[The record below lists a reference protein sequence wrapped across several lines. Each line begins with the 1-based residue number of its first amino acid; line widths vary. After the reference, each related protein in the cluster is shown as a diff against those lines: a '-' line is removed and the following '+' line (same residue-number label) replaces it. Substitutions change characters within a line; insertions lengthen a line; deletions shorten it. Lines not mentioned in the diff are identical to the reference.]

1 MPRPRFEHLEA
12 EKKIAIIDAA
22 SGEFA
27 EQGYTGASMNRI
39 IGRAGIS
46 KGALYYYFDDKED
59 LFLTVIL
66 DIHDK
71 VLDAV
76 GDFPEVTSAED
87 FWRAA
92 GDFFRA
98 TLTFAFE
105 HPVFAGLIR
114 SFNTAVARG
123 ELKRPLREFQQPH
136 FDFHRRFI
144 RAGQTVGAVRSDL
157 PDDLLFPIIEGID
170 QAGDLWFAR
179 HFEEFSPGDME
190 SVHGLFL
197 NLYRRILRPGDD
209 VLEMSP

>member
-1 MPRPRFEHLEA
+1 MPRPRFEHLEK
-12 EKKIAIIDAA
+12 EKKKAIIDAA
-22 SGEFA
+22 SREFA

-46 KGALYYYFDDKED
+46 KGALYYYFNDKED

-71 VLDAV
+71 AFDAV
-76 GDFPEVTSAED
+76 GDFPDVTSAD
-87 FWRAA
+87 GFWRAA
-92 GDFFRA
+92 EDFFRSI
-98 TLTFAFE
+98 LGFAFE

-114 SFNTAVARG
+114 SFNTAVTRG

-136 FDFHRRFI
+136 FDFHRHFI
-144 RAGQTVGAVRSDL
+144 RAGQAVGAVRTDL
-157 PDDLLFPIIEGID
+157 PDDLLFPLLEAID

-179 HFEEFSPGDME
+179 RFEEFTPGDMK

-197 NLYRRILRPGDD
+197 NLYRRILKPGDD
-209 VLEMSP
+209 ALEMSR